1 MNTIPEIFIELLA
14 LEHTKQ
20 KFGQL
25 DPKKRVER
33 KDELISLN
41 KQITLKLEESKH
53 IYLNLDFKTRSE
65 VIDYFDI
72 KEYKLIYS
80 KLDKKLPVAPTIKKS
95 TIEDEKKV
103 QSSRQKR
110 DAHRIVQSINNWI
123 ICSPFM
129 RPYGKTG

>member
-1 MNTIPEIFIELLA
+1 MNTIPEIFIELLE
-14 LEHTKQ
+14 LEYTKQ

-33 KDELISLN
+33 KDELFSLN
-41 KQITLKLEESKH
+41 KQIALKLEESKH

-80 KLDKKLPVAPTIKKS
+80 KLDKKLPVEPMQRVL
-95 TIEDEKKV
+95 DE
-103 QSSRQKR
+103 SRQALHK
-110 DAHRIVQSINNWI
+110 DQ
-123 ICSPFM
+123 
-129 RPYGKTG
+129 